1 MQVTETLNEGLKRA
15 YNILLTANQ
24 LEESVQG
31 KLIEAQPT
39 FEMKGFRKGKVPMSL
54 LKKQFGQQI
63 MGEVMQESIDNAMK
77 EHFDNT
83 GDRPAQQPS
92 MEMKD
97 GDSWKQGDDV
107 EVSISY
113 ERLPDIPEVDFK
125 KIKLKRMVVE
135 VDDKAIKE
143 GLENLAK
150 NAQNFED
157 RKKGSKSKDGDQVNI
172 NFLGKIDGEAFEGGA
187 GEDYPLVLG
196 SNSFIPGFE
205 EQLVGKKAEDK
216 VEVKV
221 SFPEDYNSKN
231 LAGKNA
237 IFDCVINA
245 VKQPKPAV
253 IDDEMAKQFGS
264 EDLKSLKEQLKERL
278 GAEYVA
284 AARQLTKR
292 ELMDSLDKMV
302 KFELPESL
310 VDAESSQIAHQL
322 WHDENPDVEG
332 HDHPEIETNDE
343 AKKLG
348 ERRVRL
354 GLLLAELGRKNEI
367 TISDQE
373 MQQSVFEE
381 ARKYPGQEKEFF
393 EFVQKNEE
401 IQQQLRAPLF
411 EDKVVNFVFE
421 LSTITEK
428 KVSKDELQKAIESE
442 D

>member
-310 VDAESSQIAHQL
+310 VEAESSQIAHQL

-421 LSTITEK
+421 LSTVTEK
-428 KVSKDELQKAIESE
+428 KVSKDELQKAMESE

>member
-157 RKKGSKSKDGDQVNI
+157 RKKGSKSKDGDQLNI

-237 IFDCVINA
+237 IFDCMINA
-245 VKQPKPAV
+245 VKQPKPSV

-310 VDAESSQIAHQL
+310 VEAESSQIAHQL

>member
-1 MQVTETLNEGLKRA
+1 MQVTEILNEGLKRA
-15 YNILLTANQ
+15 YNILLTANK

-77 EHFDNT
+77 EHFVNT

-92 MEMKD
+92 MEMKE

-135 VDDKAIKE
+135 VDEKAIKE

-310 VDAESSQIAHQL
+310 VEAESSQIAHQL